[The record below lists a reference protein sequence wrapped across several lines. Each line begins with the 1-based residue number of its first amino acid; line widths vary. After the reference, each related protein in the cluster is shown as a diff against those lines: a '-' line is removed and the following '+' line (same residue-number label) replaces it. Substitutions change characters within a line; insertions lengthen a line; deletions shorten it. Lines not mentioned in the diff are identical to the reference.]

1 MHKNIG
7 RKRVTFHLFL
17 ILTGF
22 IGLSLLFS
30 AMPVCAQPLV
40 DLNSA
45 SEKDLQS
52 IKGIGPVMAKK
63 IIAGRPYKSVDDLK
77 KAGVSEKTI
86 SSMKPYVTVGGGAAP
101 AKPAPAAKV
110 APPAK
115 TPPAQQPVPPAA
127 PAKKAMKETPA
138 RTAPAP
144 VSAPAAKTP
153 AKAPAKPPFKLA
165 PGQKVNLNTAT
176 LEQLEALPEIGPV
189 KAQAIIAG
197 RPYKDPQDIMK
208 IRGIKEGTYN
218 KIKDFITVR

>member
-7 RKRVTFHLFL
+7 RKRATFHLFL

-22 IGLSLLFS
+22 IGLSLLFG
-30 AMPVCAQPLV
+30 AMPAYAQPLV

-77 KAGVSEKTI
+77 KAGISEKTI
-86 SSMKPYVTVGGGAAP
+86 SSMKPYVTVGGGAAS
-101 AKPAPAAKV
+101 AKPAPAGKV
-110 APPAK
+110 AAPAK
-115 TPPAQQPVPPAA
+115 TPPPQQPVPPGA
-127 PAKKAMKETPA
+127 PAKKTVKEAPA

-144 VSAPAAKTP
+144 VSAPTAKAP
-153 AKAPAKPPFKLA
+153 AKAPAKPQFKLA